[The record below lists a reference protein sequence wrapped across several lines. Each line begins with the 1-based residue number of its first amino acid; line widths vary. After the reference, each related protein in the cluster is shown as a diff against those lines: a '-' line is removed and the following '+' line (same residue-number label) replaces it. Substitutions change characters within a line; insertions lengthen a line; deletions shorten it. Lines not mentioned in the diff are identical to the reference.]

1 MIILLE
7 SPLSPLPVPPL
18 PHSPVG
24 PYPPTNMYP
33 FGIPPPRNYYGVG
46 YVGPPSH
53 ASYRNPRAH
62 KKSNTSLDEV
72 MEGLQKGLRVFHSE
86 DLWRTID
93 NFLDGASIGDQ
104 WDDGFWKK
112 WKKSEILF

>member
-1 MIILLE
+1 MFVLLE

-53 ASYRNPRAH
+53 ASYRNPRS
-62 KKSNTSLDEV
+62 KSRYLRRSNATLDEV
-72 MEGLQKGLRVFHSE
+72 LEGLEKGLRAFHSE
-86 DLWRTID
+86 DLWKT
-93 NFLDGASIGDQ
+93 LES
-104 WDDGFWKK
+104 
-112 WKKSEILF
+112 LL